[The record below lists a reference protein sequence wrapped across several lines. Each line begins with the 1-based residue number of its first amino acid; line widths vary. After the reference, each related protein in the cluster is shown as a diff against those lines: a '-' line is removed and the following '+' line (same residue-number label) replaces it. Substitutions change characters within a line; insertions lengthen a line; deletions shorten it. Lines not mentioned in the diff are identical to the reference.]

1 MRKCMLVLAVIY
13 LFCSVAYAADDCDS
27 EYSNLIRELENS
39 NIVEAE
45 KNKYLPEL
53 KKALQ
58 LCKEGKDAEA
68 EKIVKDLKD
77 QGLSEEMF
85 DNLSGN

>member
-1 MRKCMLVLAVIY
+1 MIY
-13 LFCSVAYAADDCDS
+13 LFCSIAYAADDCDS
-27 EYSNLIRELENS
+27 EYSNLIKELENS
-39 NIVEAE
+39 KILEAE

-53 KKALQ
+53 KRALQ

>member
-1 MRKCMLVLAVIY
+1 MRKCMLVFAVIY

-45 KNKYLPEL
+45 KKKYLPEL

-68 EKIVKDLKD
+68 EKIVKDLKN

-85 DNLSGN
+85 DNLEGN

>member
-1 MRKCMLVLAVIY
+1 M
-13 LFCSVAYAADDCDS
+13 AYAADDCDS
-27 EYSNLIRELENS
+27 EYAKLIKELENS

-68 EKIVKDLKD
+68 EKIVKDKKN